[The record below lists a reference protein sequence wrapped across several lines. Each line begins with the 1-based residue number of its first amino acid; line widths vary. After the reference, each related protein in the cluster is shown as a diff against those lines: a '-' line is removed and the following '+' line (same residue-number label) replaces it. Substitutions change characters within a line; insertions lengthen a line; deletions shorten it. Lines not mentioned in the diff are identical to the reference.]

1 MCETLFCSA
10 LTFRDNKHRNVG
22 DVTKLC
28 LDVLLWTWNFGE
40 NVLRHCKEM
49 YFRYE
54 THRLCTRYQEECV
67 YERTFDKQWLP

>member
-1 MCETLFCSA
+1 MCETFFCSA

-40 NVLRHCKEM
+40 NVLRHCKKM
-49 YFRYE
+49 YFWHE
-54 THRLCTRYQEECV
+54 THRRCTRYQEECV
-67 YERTFDKQWLP
+67 YERTFDK